1 MATVLAFALIVFV
14 FGVLSLTLD
23 RDVIDEADAGPLVG
37 VSMVVVALLVVLLI
51 TLREA
56 PAPVIGRT
64 VTALLAVVMLSPLVG
79 AIAYSAVRVEL
90 GVIPVF
96 FGRYVLS
103 PFVLAS
109 AGIAALVVLGHAA
122 IRSPG
127 SPSTAVR

>member
-14 FGVLSLTLD
+14 FGMLSLALD

-56 PAPVIGRT
+56 PAPIVGRT
-64 VTALLAVVMLSPLVG
+64 VSAALAVVILSPLVG
-79 AIAYSAVRVEL
+79 AIMYSVVTVEL

-109 AGIAALVVLGHAA
+109 AIIAALVVLGHAVL
-122 IRSPG
+122 RSPRP
-127 SPSTAVR
+127 PSAAVR